1 MTTPKHDDTAHEALA
16 TIEGVRGPIRRLAE
30 RFPDREPIDVALGAL
45 YAAHDLAQ
53 RAGMTP
59 ADAIEWLRN
68 AADLMER
75 QLLASAPTAQ

>member
-1 MTTPKHDDTAHEALA
+1 MPNHDDPTPAGLD
-16 TIEGVRGPIRRLAE
+16 TIEGVRGPIRRLAD

-53 RAGMTP
+53 RAGMT
-59 ADAIEWLRN
+59 AAEAIEWLRT

-75 QLLASAPTAQ
+75 QLIAAAETRQ